1 MIDVNLMPGVEE
13 DVDAELNY
21 NEDFLE
27 IDGISISLQSLGNV
41 INGIIDKGY
50 IEASDVASFESIS
63 PGCLLDNHT
72 INEFGGVFS
81 SITTMFGYRI
91 SFGCAAVIRN
101 YRRNHW
107 GNRCGSNK

>member
-50 IEASDVASFESIS
+50 IELQFSSQLANDGTPCLVVDYIAKPLFLKVVLTSPSSIS
-63 PGCLLDNHT
+63 SC
-72 INEFGGVFS
+72 
-81 SITTMFGYRI
+81 
-91 SFGCAAVIRN
+91 
-101 YRRNHW
+101 
-107 GNRCGSNK
+107 